1 MGTRDLITCALKSRK
16 FTTMTVRKTAAM
28 TRPSAPRCLSSPP
41 PQHPRRLARAPS
53 PNAPARLGQL
63 GRVTAAR
70 TVSGWGQ
77 SPRRRTQA
85 AGGQLHTRPS
95 TCAPDRRPA
104 LVPAHACGMCAQ
116 VLKAHL
122 PFFQRSKHGTP
133 KSGGWTPRRTQ
144 WADKPAQA
152 TPPRQRVAHPEGLPA
167 PDPLSAQNARCS
179 RDQVA
184 TSCLRAEDTR
194 RELCLSPEPG
204 IPGHQP

>member
-1 MGTRDLITCALKSRK
+1 MGTRDLITCALKSPPRRSGK
-16 FTTMTVRKTAAM
+16 PRLRRGQVHRAASAVHRLSIRGSWRGLRPQ
-28 TRPSAPRCLSSPP
+28 TRLHGWVGWVAS
-41 PQHPRRLARAPS
+41 PQHR
-53 PNAPARLGQL
+53 Q
-63 GRVTAAR
+63 
-70 TVSGWGQ
+70 SGWGQ

-95 TCAPDRRPA
+95 TCAPDRRPD
-104 LVPAHACGMCAQ
+104 LVPAHACGTCAQ

-122 PFFQRSKHGTP
+122 PFFHRSKHGIP

-152 TPPRQRVAHPEGLPA
+152 SPPRQRVAHPEGLPA

-184 TSCLRAEDTR
+184 MSCLRAEDTR